1 MDPGFKVWLP
11 TLNVIEPAKLIRIA
25 WAVLFYGEKFDI
37 HRAGV
42 PRSVLAAMA
51 GQSSNEDAAAA

>member
-1 MDPGFKVWLP
+1 MRKPYGKIMVSLA
-11 TLNVIEPAKLIRIA
+11 AKLIRIA

>member
-1 MDPGFKVWLP
+1 MRKPYGKIMVSLA
-11 TLNVIEPAKLIRIA
+11 AKLIRIA
-25 WAVLFYGEKFDI
+25 WAVLTYGKKFDI

-51 GQSSNEDAAAA
+51 VQPSNEAAAAA

>member
-1 MDPGFKVWLP
+1 MPYGKIMVSLA
-11 TLNVIEPAKLIRIA
+11 AKLIRIA